1 MSDMDVN
8 VGETDQIFRVVGGI
22 ILGALSI
29 NALIDSCVM
38 DIYSPIFGTLALIFL
53 ATGFSRKCPVNKL
66 LDRTTVEED

>member
-1 MSDMDVN
+1 MLDMDVN

-29 NALIDSCVM
+29 NALIDNCVM